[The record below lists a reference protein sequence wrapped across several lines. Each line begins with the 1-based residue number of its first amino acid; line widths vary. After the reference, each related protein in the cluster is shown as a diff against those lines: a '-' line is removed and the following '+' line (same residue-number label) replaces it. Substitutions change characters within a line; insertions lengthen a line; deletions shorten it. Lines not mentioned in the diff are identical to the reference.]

1 MAFFGL
7 TALGPQNSFAAG
19 SRHITHLMVFDDEDF
34 TRVWNSLA
42 DGEHAMLNK
51 IPDMMRLM
59 YRGPVPENVRSLDRF
74 SFVLLYFFS
83 GNWCIM
89 LVQDQRKIEEA
100 FSIYHSRDTIS
111 YRVRVE
117 KY

>member
-19 SRHITHLMVFDDEDF
+19 SRHITHLMVFDDSGTRDSDVFFLKILIYLHRLSADF
-34 TRVWNSLA
+34 TRVWNALA

-59 YRGPVPENVRSLDRF
+59 YHGPVPENVRF
-74 SFVLLYFFS
+74 
-83 GNWCIM
+83 
-89 LVQDQRKIEEA
+89 
-100 FSIYHSRDTIS
+100 
-111 YRVRVE
+111 
-117 KY
+117 